1 MSLVMKEFMTRISRK
16 IRSIDPSNNKKRN
29 NRYENGYSS
38 SLERMEEIMQDAPT
52 KSNGGLNLRINREK
66 ELDQ

>member
-1 MSLVMKEFMTRISRK
+1 MKEFMTRISRK

-38 SLERMEEIMQDAPT
+38 SLERME
-52 KSNGGLNLRINREK
+52 
-66 ELDQ
+66 